1 MVCRRRTYLRLAAV
15 GLVSL
20 FASALP
26 SACALDVY
34 GSYDPDAP
42 CAVGVSAPCYT
53 GPLGTAGVGACK
65 SGTHVCRIDRTFGA
79 CVGEVVPQKEDCF
92 TPEDEDCD
100 GKDRGDEECLC
111 APGDTLPCETGQPGP
126 CAEGAR
132 TCAPDGLSFGQCLP
146 FVTPHPEDCADEA
159 DEDCDGA
166 APGCTGTVD
175 LRASRGGALSDV
187 AFAVAT
193 NGIVH
198 ATAGV
203 IDGDVTFR
211 TVNAGTLYV
220 DRRVASLGST
230 WSLEVPAMGGRAA
243 ARGVAVAAASGD
255 IIAAG
260 EFQGSMNFGN
270 GKVITSAANGI
281 DPFVVAVNASG
292 AVKWARAFGDEQVQL
307 ANAVAAGP
315 DGWIAVAGE
324 ASGVVEFGGG
334 PRTAS
339 GADVFVAI
347 LDSEGKHI
355 WSRVYGDAAP
365 QAAYGVAFAGG
376 DVVVAGEFDGSLDF
390 GLGNGA
396 LQSAGGGDAFVA
408 RLSGVDTNAKW
419 SVKLGD
425 DALLQRAYA
434 VAVGPSGEIA
444 VTGTFAGS
452 ITIADTTLTSLT
464 SVDAFLVV
472 FEPEGALRFAKK
484 LGDTTGGDQ
493 IGMGVAFD
501 AAGNVVVTGSFDG
514 SIDFG
519 AGPIPSAGTADV
531 FVAKYAGA
539 DGALLWAKTEGDA
552 EAQRGFGIAAL
563 PDSRMLLSGGFAGT
577 IDFDTAAAPLVS
589 QGVLDVFVARLEP

>member
-1 MVCRRRTYLRLAAV
+1 MLSRRRTYLRLAAV

-34 GSYDPDAP
+34 GTYDPDAP
-42 CAVGVSAPCYT
+42 CTVGVSAPCYT

-65 SGTHVCRIDRTFGA
+65 PGTHVCRIDRTFGA
-79 CVGEVVPQKEDCF
+79 CLGEVVPQKEDCF
-92 TPEDEDCD
+92 MPDDEDCD
-100 GKDRGDEECLC
+100 GKARDDEECLC
-111 APGDTLPCETGQPGP
+111 APGDTLPCETGQLGA

-132 TCAPDGLSFGQCLP
+132 TCTPDGFSFGPCLP
-146 FVTPHPEDCADEA
+146 FVSPDPEDCATEA

-166 APGCTGTVD
+166 TPGCTGTVD
-175 LRASRGGALSDV
+175 FLVSRGGANADV

-211 TVNAGTLYV
+211 TVNTGTFYV
-220 DRRVASLGST
+220 DRRVANLDTT

-243 ARGVAVAAASGD
+243 ARGVAVAATSGD
-255 IIAAG
+255 VIAAG
-260 EFQGSMNFGN
+260 EFQGAMDFGN
-270 GKVITSAANGI
+270 GKTITSAGNGV
-281 DPFVVAVNASG
+281 DPFVVAVSASG
-292 AVKWARAFGDEQVQL
+292 NVRWARAFGDEQVQF

-324 ASGVVEFGGG
+324 ASGMVSFGGSAL
-334 PRTAS
+334 TAS
-339 GADVFVAI
+339 GADAFVAI

-355 WSRVYGDAAP
+355 WSRIYGDASP
-365 QAAYGVAFAGG
+365 QAAYSVAFTAAG
-376 DVVVAGEFDGSLDF
+376 DIVVAGEFDGSLD
-390 GLGNGA
+390 LGSGV
-396 LQSAGGGDAFVA
+396 LSSAGGGDAFVA
-408 RLSGVDTNAKW
+408 RLSGVDTNARW

-425 DALLQRAYA
+425 DAFLQRAYA
-434 VAVGPSGEIA
+434 VAVGPSDEIA

-452 ITIADTTLTSLT
+452 ITISGTTLTSAT
-464 SVDAFLVV
+464 SVDAFLLV

-484 LGDTTGGDQ
+484 LGDATGGDQ
-493 IGMGVAFD
+493 IGAGVAFD

-519 AGPIPSAGTADV
+519 AGAIPSAGTADV
-531 FVAKYAGA
+531 FVAKYASA
-539 DGALLWAKTEGDA
+539 DGALLWARTAGDA

-577 IDFDTAAAPLVS
+577 IDFNAPAAPLVS
-589 QGVLDVFVARLEP
+589 QGLLDVFVARLEP